1 MKTIVIII
9 IILIIIAI
17 ILLIISQ
24 NEDISTTDN
33 LDPNH
38 PEAKLLYSYGLF
50 SNDPM
55 TQEMEDNI
63 KHNERITGLSYEVLG
78 PKEVEY
84 DLDIIEDIVPGIT
97 NAYNSVPRGVAKS
110 DIARLVSLY
119 VRGGHYT
126 DLDVVFKR
134 LPPIK
139 ADQVTLYTET
149 FSLKDNNFIRIANF
163 ALASPS
169 KHEFVKDV
177 LYEVVKRV
185 NISVG
190 KLTWSDNDVLNTTGP
205 DVVTSIYHQTRNK
218 YHKDTGWN
226 SVRRIGFL
234 NSRKILSHKCAGS
247 WRNHQ
252 DKEMDTL
259 RASSSSLG
267 GSEKPLNCPKCN
279 LILKSDNY
287 IIIHDGGSIL
297 CRPCDTIYHVCNGII
312 RYGSPGPLMCKH
324 CKQK

>member
-1 MKTIVIII
+1 MNSIATII

-33 LDPNH
+33 LNPNH

-55 TQEMEDNI
+55 TQEMQDNI
-63 KHNERITGLSYEVLG
+63 KHNEYITGLSYEVLG
-78 PKEVEY
+78 PTEVEH
-84 DLDIIEDIVPGIT
+84 DLNIIEDVVPGIT

-126 DLDVVFKR
+126 DLDVAFKR

-139 ADQVTLYTET
+139 AGQVTLYTET

-177 LYEVVKRV
+177 LYEIVNRV
-185 NISVG
+185 NISAG
-190 KLTWSDNDVLNTTGP
+190 KLTWTDNDVLNTTGP
-205 DVVTSIYHQTRNK
+205 DVVTSIYHRNSKK
-218 YHKDTGWN
+218 YYNDTGEN
-226 SVRRIGFL
+226 SVKRIGFL

-252 DKEMDTL
+252 DKEMGAL
-259 RASSSSLG
+259 QAPSSSLG
-267 GSEKPLNCPKCN
+267 GSNFCSFC
-279 LILKSDNY
+279 
-287 IIIHDGGSIL
+287 
-297 CRPCDTIYHVCNGII
+297 HVKFHECNGKI
-312 RYGSPGPLMCKH
+312 K
-324 CKQK
+324 